1 MVITLTKGGCARSR
15 NFEARQL
22 RIWADVDVFLVPG
35 QRQTPQEWEG
45 KTLSDH
51 FWIKEVPQ
59 LRIVNLEE
67 YHPFYDKVMMVS
79 SVPNAHSAH
88 SPCYFKPGSEFKEFV
103 KVVLF

>member
-1 MVITLTKGGCARSR
+1 MVITLTKGSCARSR

-45 KTLSDH
+45 KTSSDH

-67 YHPFYDKVMMVS
+67 YHPFHDKVMMVR
-79 SVPNAHSAH
+79 
-88 SPCYFKPGSEFKEFV
+88 SEV
-103 KVVLF
+103 IRMPIQLTVLLLARVWIQRIC